1 MIKKM
6 TKYTFVVMNSEV
18 ETFLARLQEL
28 GVVDITRSSRPVD
41 ASSKAQFELIEHCRR
56 RIGQLALL
64 KAADEKAAAE
74 AGKAAASNS
83 AAAGNSAA
91 DAAAKADA
99 ASANAVAELIAAA
112 AAPSGS
118 VKSAAAERVA
128 KIPQEELLAAVDSL
142 FENREKIKAE
152 IAETKAELAAAEPW
166 GSFSAADLEK
176 IAAAGLVPHFYIASK
191 KRFTPE
197 WEKEYPLYQLGATEK
212 NIYFV
217 VLAQEGEKLSF
228 PLQEVQFPQR
238 DADAVML

>member
-64 KAADEKAAAE
+64 KEADEEAAAE
-74 AGKAAASNS
+74 AAKAAADPAAKGAAKAAD
-83 AAAGNSAA
+83 AAANSAA

-99 ASANAVAELIAAA
+99 AGASAVAELIAAA

-118 VKSAAAERVA
+118 IKSAATERVA

-176 IAAAGLVPHFYIASK
+176 IAAAGLVPHFYLHPRSVSLRSGRASI
-191 KRFTPE
+191 RSTS
-197 WEKEYPLYQLGATEK
+197 
-212 NIYFV
+212 
-217 VLAQEGEKLSF
+217 LA
-228 PLQEVQFPQR
+228 PQR
-238 DADAVML
+238 RISTLLCWRRRERS

>member
-74 AGKAAASNS
+74 AAKAAA
-83 AAAGNSAA
+83 
-91 DAAAKADA
+91 DPAAKADA
-99 ASANAVAELIAAA
+99 AGASAVAELIAAA

-118 VKSAAAERVA
+118 IKSAAAERVA

-191 KRFTPE
+191 KRFTSQ
-197 WEKEYPLYQLGATEK
+197 WEQEYP
-212 NIYFV
+212 
-217 VLAQEGEKLSF
+217 
-228 PLQEVQFPQR
+228 
-238 DADAVML
+238 

>member
-64 KAADEKAAAE
+64 KDADEKAAAE
-74 AGKAAASNS
+74 AGKAADS
-83 AAAGNSAA
+83 AAKGAAKAADAAANSAA

-99 ASANAVAELIAAA
+99 AGASAVAELIAAA

-191 KRFTPE
+191 KRFTSQ
-197 WEKEYPLYQLGATEK
+197 WEQEYPLYQLGATEK

-217 VLAQEGEKLSF
+217 VLAQE
-228 PLQEVQFPQR
+228 
-238 DADAVML
+238 